1 MYQELKLIYFV
12 VASKLTHILLLK
24 LIVWST
30 FIIHIWKRQKL
41 ILAYRFSRA
50 SSYGENKIKQE
61 IK

>member
-30 FIIHIWKRQKL
+30 FIIHIWKTQIL
-41 ILAYRFSRA
+41 ILAYRFSRPG
-50 SSYGENKIKQE
+50 SYGENKIKQE

>member
-30 FIIHIWKRQKL
+30 FIIHIWKTQNL
-41 ILAYRFSRA
+41 ILAYRFTSP